1 MASAEMPP
9 TDLTLDHAYDAGSLY
24 ALGHDHRPCLGG
36 LGRVMGYSEAE
47 ALFFAL
53 GFFEAKQAMR
63 QQAESRC
70 GCAKG
75 GS

>member
-1 MASAEMPP
+1 
-9 TDLTLDHAYDAGSLY
+9 
-24 ALGHDHRPCLGG
+24 
-36 LGRVMGYSEAE
+36 MGYSEAE

-70 GCAKG
+70 GCVKG
-75 GS
+75 KR